1 MEEMTLDEI
10 LGGGSNNNNYNN
22 NNNKI
27 ENNNYDAKPDL
38 TNQSRRGK

>member
-10 LGGGSNNNNYNN
+10 LGGSNNNNLNN

-27 ENNNYDAKPDL
+27 ENNNYDPKPDL